1 MPIMYPRTPQ
11 INDTV
16 IEEHDEEDELHD
28 ESRQIDNLAY
38 ADNFND
44 ENSAVGL
51 SSSSDSASCHST
63 DSDEEIKLR

>member
-28 ESRQIDNLAY
+28 ESRQIDNF
-38 ADNFND
+38 DFND
-44 ENSAVGL
+44 KNSAVEL

-63 DSDEEIKLR
+63 DSDEEIKQR